1 MRARLLVTTLLSV
14 TAAMVET
21 GASQMPQ
28 AGSTAD
34 VRLIASDSLRDV
46 AFTATK
52 DGRYV
57 IYYNPILLQRV
68 GPRLAAFFIAHEYGH
83 VAAGHTGGAFLSHDS
98 TFAAVR
104 VRQELEA
111 DCRAAARLAGDD
123 RAAVDAAIAFFA
135 RQGPTRYDRL
145 HPSGSQRAA
154 NLAACLPAPQA
165 DIAVAEQ
172 TSRAAAFPAK
182 TTGRAPF
189 AIELTTR
196 GAPTLRGAVRVR
208 INGQPV
214 GQVSNLGLPLPLA
227 VTRFDAGTYSYE
239 LVIQLSA
246 FDEQMQLVPGGTVVG
261 SGTITVAPG
270 DVFEVR
276 WTPGEIP
283 TLARV
288 ER

>member
-1 MRARLLVTTLLSV
+1 MRAKLLVTTLLSAI
-14 TAAMVET
+14 AAMVET
-21 GASQMPQ
+21 GASQTPHS
-28 AGSTAD
+28 GSTAD
-34 VRLIASDSLRDV
+34 VPLIASDSLRDV

-98 TFAAVR
+98 TFAANR

-111 DCRAAARLAGDD
+111 DCRAAQRLARED
-123 RAAVDAAIAFFA
+123 RAAVEAAIAFFS
-135 RQGPTRYDRL
+135 RQGPVRYDNF
-145 HPSGSQRAA
+145 HPTGSQRAA
-154 NLAACLPAPQA
+154 KLRSCLPAPQVS
-165 DIAVAEQ
+165 DSIGTP
-172 TSRAAAFPAK
+172 TSAAAAFPAR

-189 AIELTTR
+189 AIELGAW
-196 GAPTLRGAVRVR
+196 GAPTLRGTVRVQ

-214 GQVSNLGLPLPLA
+214 GQVSNVGLPLALA

-239 LVIQLSA
+239 LVVQLSA
-246 FDEQMQLVPGGTVVG
+246 FDEQMQLVPGGAVVA
-261 SGTITVAPG
+261 SGTVTVAAG

-276 WTPGEIP
+276 WTPGERP
-283 TLARV
+283 VLARR
-288 ER
+288 EQ